1 MKTLNTMKFC
11 FINFHES
18 QKILSYRKERVLL
31 QNNDDI

>member
-18 QKILSYRKERVLL
+18 QKILSHRKERVPL
-31 QNNDDI
+31 QNDDDI